1 MHKNQITINYRMEN
15 HIMNKKAVIYFGVT
29 GDKETDSRTMCILE
43 QYCKKKG
50 YEVIAVLSENI
61 TPDGMSFPMKY
72 AFIGMKYEE
81 DVETVVTLVQ
91 DMIAPDIEEVF
102 NAVMMLGEYG
112 IEIDTADGKMDHFDE
127 EWEEYQ
133 DKIDEDIINSKIKS
147 DEKSFMSF
155 MSELFQNI
163 RGM

>member
-1 MHKNQITINYRMEN
+1 
-15 HIMNKKAVIYFGVT
+15 MNKKAVIYFGVT
-29 GDKETDSRTMCILE
+29 GDKETDGRTMYILE

-81 DVETVVTLVQ
+81 DVEIVVTLVQ
-91 DMIAPDIEEVF
+91 DMIAPDIEEIF

-155 MSELFQNI
+155 MSELFQNV

>member
-1 MHKNQITINYRMEN
+1 
-15 HIMNKKAVIYFGVT
+15 MNKKAVIYFGVT
-29 GDKETDSRTMCILE
+29 GDKETDGRTMYILE

-61 TPDGMSFPMKY
+61 TPDGMSFPMMY

-91 DMIAPDIEEVF
+91 DMIAPDIEEIF

>member
-1 MHKNQITINYRMEN
+1 
-15 HIMNKKAVIYFGVT
+15 MNKKAVIYFGVT
-29 GDKETDSRTMCILE
+29 GDKETDGRTMYILE

-91 DMIAPDIEEVF
+91 DMIAPDIEEIF